1 MYTIDILNKNNTAFS
16 KILNPQGLN
25 FKLTLTG
32 KDTAKFN
39 LPLAHPQANTENL
52 KKHNRVVINRVN
64 PKDRADVRRI
74 WVGYIEAVRIVDDN
88 NLEVGCKGMYQLFD
102 KRVVT
107 RSFTNWQGGLAVFE
121 ILNVKLNPTDD
132 TGIIQGTTDVTDIFS
147 HDFFQMQ
154 ASKAFEKIEEATLCE
169 ILTDTDFKLNCKKQI
184 GEDKSASVIF
194 RFIRNLQNANS
205 IDGFTLLQEGKELF
219 NKIVCY
225 GKNNT
230 ITATRQDNASI
241 AEFGL
246 LEKVRYFTEIEDQ
259 NTLNNNAEALLA
271 FHKPIKEIPSI
282 SPNKTKIDLF
292 DYGIG
297 DRVRVII
304 KHGILDFDQIH
315 RILSITVTVGRNNEE
330 SIDIEI
336 AQEGTKSVKSADEQL
351 AELAQRIEE
360 LES

>member
-1 MYTIDILNKNNTAFS
+1 
-16 KILNPQGLN
+16 
-25 FKLTLTG
+25 
-32 KDTAKFN
+32 
-39 LPLAHPQANTENL
+39 
-52 KKHNRVVINRVN
+52 
-64 PKDRADVRRI
+64 
-74 WVGYIEAVRIVDDN
+74 
-88 NLEVGCKGMYQLFD
+88 MYQLFD

-132 TGIIQGTTDVTDIFS
+132 TWITQGATDVTDIFS

-225 GKNNT
+225 GKNNV

-259 NTLNNNAEALLA
+259 NTLNKNAEALLA

>member
-39 LPLAHPQANTENL
+39 LPLTHPRADAENL
-52 KKHNRVVINRVN
+52 KKHNRIVINRVN
-64 PKDRADVRRI
+64 PKDRTDVRRI

-88 NLEVGCKGMYQLFD
+88 NLEVGCKGVYQLFD

-121 ILNVKLNPTDD
+121 ILNVKLNPVDD
-132 TGIIQGTTDVTDIFS
+132 TGITQGTTDVADIFS

-184 GEDKSASVIF
+184 GEDKSSSVIF

-225 GKNNT
+225 GKNNL
-230 ITATRQDNASI
+230 ITAIRQDNDSI

-259 NTLNNNAEALLA
+259 NTLNKNAEALLA

-282 SPNKTKIDLF
+282 NPNKTKIDLF

-330 SIDIEI
+330 SISIEI
-336 AQEGTKSVKSADEQL
+336 AQEGTKSVKSDEEQL
-351 AELAQRIEE
+351 AELAQRVEE

>member
-1 MYTIDILNKNNTAFS
+1 MYTIDILDKNNTAFS
-16 KILNPQGLN
+16 KIINPQGLN
-25 FKLTLTG
+25 FKLTLEG
-32 KDTAKFN
+32 KDTAKFT
-39 LPLAHPQANTENL
+39 LPLSHPRANAENL
-52 KKHNRVVINRVN
+52 KKHNRIVLNRVN
-64 PKDRADVRRI
+64 PKDRTDVRRV

-88 NLEVGCKGMYQLFD
+88 NLEVGCKGIFQLFD

-121 ILNVKLNPTDD
+121 ILNDEVNPADE
-132 TGIIQGTTDVTDIFS
+132 TGIEQGETDVTNIFS

-154 ASKAFEKIEEATLCE
+154 VSKAFEKIEEATFCE
-169 ILTDTDFKLNCKKQI
+169 ILTDTDFKLNCKQQI
-184 GEDKSASVIF
+184 GEDKTESVIF

-205 IDGFTLLQEGKELF
+205 IDNFTLLQEGKELF
-219 NKIVCY
+219 NKITCY
-225 GKNNT
+225 GKNNI
-230 ITATRQDNASI
+230 ITAVRQDNASI

-271 FHKPIKEIPSI
+271 LYKPVKEIPNIKPDKS
-282 SPNKTKIDLF
+282 KIDLF
-292 DYGIG
+292 DYGVG

-304 KHGILDFDQIH
+304 KHGILDFDQTH

-336 AQEGTKSVKSADEQL
+336 AQEGTKSVKSDEEQL
-351 AELAQRIEE
+351 AELAQRVEE

>member
-25 FKLTLTG
+25 FKLTLEG
-32 KDTAKFN
+32 KDTAKFI
-39 LPLAHPQANTENL
+39 LPLSHPRAQAENL
-52 KKHNRVVINRVN
+52 KKNNRIVINRVN
-64 PKDRADVRRI
+64 PKDRTDVRRV
-74 WVGYIEAVRIVDDN
+74 WVGYIEAVRIVDDD
-88 NLEVGCKGMYQLFD
+88 NLEVGCKGLFQLFD

-121 ILNVKLNPTDD
+121 ILNEKINPLDNM
-132 TGIIQGTTDVTDIFS
+132 GILQGQTDVTDIFS

-154 ASKAFEKIEEATLCE
+154 VSKAFEKIEEATHCE
-169 ILTDTDFKLNCKKQI
+169 ILTDTDFKLHCKKMI
-184 GEDKSASVIF
+184 GEDKSSSVIF

-205 IDGFTLLQEGKELF
+205 IDSFTLLSEGKELF
-219 NKIVCY
+219 NKITCY
-225 GKNNT
+225 GKNN
-230 ITATRQDNASI
+230 IIIAVRQDNDSI

-259 NTLNNNAEALLA
+259 NTLNKNAEALLA

-282 SPNKTKIDLF
+282 KPNKTKIDLF
-292 DYGIG
+292 NYSVG
-297 DRVRVII
+297 DRVRVVI

-315 RILSITVTVGRNNEE
+315 RILAISVSVGRNNEE

-336 AQEGTKSVKSADEQL
+336 AQEGTKSVKSNEEQL